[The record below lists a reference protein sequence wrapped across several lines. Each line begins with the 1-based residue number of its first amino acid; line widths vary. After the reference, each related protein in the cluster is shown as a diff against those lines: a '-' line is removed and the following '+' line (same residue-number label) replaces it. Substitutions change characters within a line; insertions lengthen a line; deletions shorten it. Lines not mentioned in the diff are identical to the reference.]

1 MKCIL
6 KYYLQKFPNIFKS
19 CNFKENFILFDY
31 KFTNIFNSY
40 GVNLGDFIQSIA
52 VKNIL
57 LKLYPNINIIL
68 CDRDSLTVYK
78 GKPAFTIMQGWF
90 AHDNKFVPNNKIIP
104 IFIGTHITI
113 EMQKYLSKF
122 ISDNSEYFKN
132 KIIGCRDKNTLEYF
146 KKQNINSYLSRCLTL
161 TFPKRIISP
170 NQNKVFIVNIPEKLQ
185 SYIPQDLFENA
196 EIINQRFVD
205 KGLKKTYYLKNSKKY
220 FNQAE
225 QLLNKYRDEAR
236 LVITTAL
243 HCAAP
248 CTAMGIPVV
257 LISET
262 INNIRFST
270 LDGIIKIYSIDD
282 LKQGNI
288 NYSVQAP
295 NIEDL
300 KTLMIKNVDLTIK
313 QVFDASVSDEYLCD
327 IREKI
332 ENYKII

>member
-1 MKCIL
+1 M
-6 KYYLQKFPNIFKS
+6 
-19 CNFKENFILFDY
+19 
-31 KFTNIFNSY
+31 
-40 GVNLGDFIQSIA
+40 
-52 VKNIL
+52 
-57 LKLYPNINIIL
+57 
-68 CDRDSLTVYK
+68 
-78 GKPAFTIMQGWF
+78 
-90 AHDNKFVPNNKIIP
+90 
-104 IFIGTHITI
+104 
-113 EMQKYLSKF
+113 
-122 ISDNSEYFKN
+122 
-132 KIIGCRDKNTLEYF
+132 
-146 KKQNINSYLSRCLTL
+146 
-161 TFPKRIISP
+161 
-170 NQNKVFIVNIPEKLQ
+170 
-185 SYIPQDLFENA
+185 
-196 EIINQRFVD
+196 
-205 KGLKKTYYLKNSKKY
+205 
-220 FNQAE
+220 
-225 QLLNKYRDEAR
+225 NKYRDEAR